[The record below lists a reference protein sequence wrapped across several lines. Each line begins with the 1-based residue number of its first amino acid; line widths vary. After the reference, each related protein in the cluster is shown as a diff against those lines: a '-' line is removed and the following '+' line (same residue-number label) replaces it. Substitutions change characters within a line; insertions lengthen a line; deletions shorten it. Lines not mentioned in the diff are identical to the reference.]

1 MQSSPPQLLVAQI
14 QNLNLITK
22 RNEAKL
28 RNRANAHTYKR
39 RGRRRVRSELLLLS
53 FFLSSSSSSSSS
65 AWSDE
70 ISVGEAWKSSSNSTA
85 AATAAGGGGN
95 GLKSKHALSRG
106 DDSREMG
113 FAKGGGCLCACVCNS
128 AVSELQ
134 GSHPSCARL
143 QQPLSP
149 KPAM

>member
-28 RNRANAHTYKR
+28 CNRANAHTY
-39 RGRRRVRSELLLLS
+39 RRRRRRWPPQIRTSSSFVLS
-53 FFLSSSSSSSSS
+53 FFPSSSSSSSSV
-65 AWSDE
+65 WSDE

-85 AATAAGGGGN
+85 AAAGGGN

-113 FAKGGGCLCACVCNS
+113 FAKGGGCLCVCVCNS
-128 AVSELQ
+128 AESELQ
-134 GSHPSCARL
+134 GSHPSCARQ